1 MKSETLTQQGGQRY
15 GTNLRTIHLGQVG
28 VYDFRWHCRIILL
41 PVECTVVRIQ
51 IANQLIDLVDKC
63 FVVEIMPIGREALY
77 EQNGVR
83 LGERYSQKVKHACR
97 IPYRAHQRQLAMFVH
112 GQAIG
117 WMVANITIIGR
128 AGALLFAEQDI
139 AKLIVRRAASSGAK
153 VFGKLTNRLLAHSF
167 SQVAGKDVGKQCPPV
182 PGEVGDSSELPG
194 PPPPPLVVR
203 SSKCTTWLRSLRSS
217 DGTRTAVEAQ
227 RSSLSAMSGS
237 KTSERGEVGSRNLPP
252 LFMLLLA
259 LFSAIAAS
267 YSVPPSIRPSPAL
280 LMSSSSFDTFLHLV
294 MCFSARAFSVCRSMS
309 SVLPSCCS
317 PPASPP
323 APPAAPPGIR

>member
-15 GTNLRTIHLGQVG
+15 GTNLRTIHLGQVS
-28 VYDFRWHCRIILL
+28 VYDFRWYCRIILL
-41 PVECTVVRIQ
+41 PLECTVVRIQ

-97 IPYRAHQRQLAMFVH
+97 IPYRA
-112 GQAIG
+112 
-117 WMVANITIIGR
+117 
-128 AGALLFAEQDI
+128 
-139 AKLIVRRAASSGAK
+139 
-153 VFGKLTNRLLAHSF
+153 
-167 SQVAGKDVGKQCPPV
+167 CPPV

-294 MCFSARAFSVCRSMS
+294 ICFSARAFSVFFMCSNRCFFS
-309 SVLPSCCS
+309 SFFSWNGFLQNRQIV
-317 PPASPP
+317 
-323 APPAAPPGIR
+323 